1 MRALRIDTTIRL
13 ADRRR
18 LAFAEYGDPEG
29 KPIMPF
35 HGLPGSRLNTR
46 LLASVI
52 RRNPGRHIDAMQRKV
67 AVVDRAVLARPGI
80 RDMLVRDFAEALRE
94 GGQGMSDDM
103 AANHGRPWG
112 FALDRIE
119 TKVFFWYCA
128 LDRSVP
134 PAMGRYLGRAVPE
147 SEFHLVRDAGHL
159 WILLHLGE
167 VLATLMRSG
176 PRASARPGKPS
187 DGPGAWW
194 PAGSVAPEETSS

>member
-1 MRALRIDTTIRL
+1 MTAPRIDTRIRI
-13 ADRRR
+13 ADGRR

-52 RRNPGRHIDAMQRKV
+52 RRNPGRYIDAVQRKV
-67 AVVDRAVLARPGI
+67 HVVDRAILARPGV

-119 TKVFFWYCA
+119 TKVLFWYCA

-167 VLATLMRSG
+167 VLDALMRLN
-176 PRASARPGKPS
+176 RIRCLKPGTCPNPLIPIL
-187 DGPGAWW
+187 GL
-194 PAGSVAPEETSS
+194 